1 MGQASKTNINDVLKS
16 LGEGLQS
23 PSRSVPH
30 LNRSDLLLG
39 ENAIWFYILQDT
51 FVSLFMN

>member
-23 PSRSVPH
+23 QSRSVPH
-30 LNRSDLLLG
+30 LNRYDLLLG